1 MSKRLEDFISNNR
14 EEFDDLEPRA
24 DIWNNISME
33 LDAWDE
39 EQQQPK
45 KRGAKTFSLGFVLRV
60 AAMIVVVMGIG
71 FGVYVQT
78 QKGLNNSGGGVDLA
92 SINPTYAKQQQQYA
106 TLIATKRTELKQI
119 AKYDPQL
126 YREFSAE
133 LSDMQS
139 TYKRLNKDLA
149 TSPNQERVLRAMIRN
164 LQIQTEVLNQQLS
177 VIEQFNQSKK
187 QQKDGNQDI

>member
-1 MSKRLEDFISNNR
+1 MSKRLEDFISNNK

-24 DIWNNISME
+24 DIWNNISKE

-39 EQQQPK
+39 EQILPK
-45 KRGAKTFSLGFVLRV
+45 KREPKTFSLGFVLRV

-71 FGVYVQT
+71 FGVYIQS
-78 QKGLNNSGGGVDLA
+78 QKSSEEVDLA
-92 SINPTYAKQQQQYA
+92 AINPTYAKQQMQYA
-106 TLIATKRTELKQI
+106 SLIATKRTELKAI
-119 AKYDPQL
+119 AKFDPEL
-126 YREFSAE
+126 YKEFSAE
-133 LSDMQS
+133 ITKMQA
-139 TYKRLNKDLA
+139 TYKKLNTDLA

-187 QQKDGNQDI
+187 DQQNGNQDI

>member
-1 MSKRLEDFISNNR
+1 MSKRLEDFISNNK

-24 DIWNNISME
+24 DIWNNISKE

-39 EQQQPK
+39 EQQLPK
-45 KRGAKTFSLGFVLRV
+45 KREAKTFSLGFVLRV

-71 FGVYVQT
+71 FGVYVQN
-78 QKGLNNSGGGVDLA
+78 QKSSEGVDLA
-92 SINPTYAKQQQQYA
+92 AINPTYAKQQLQYA
-106 TLIATKRTELKQI
+106 SLIATKRVELKQI
-119 AKYDPQL
+119 AKYDPEL
-126 YREFSAE
+126 YKEFSAE
-133 LSDMQS
+133 ITKMQT
-139 TYKRLNKDLA
+139 TYKKLNTDLA

-187 QQKDGNQDI
+187 DHQNGNQDI